1 MQISLASGSRL
12 DANQHLALGPEYYE
26 YEPADLSEEETFK
39 MLKETETD
47 PEVLVNID
55 KRKRY
60 SAYLELHKDDDD
72 S

>member
-1 MQISLASGSRL
+1 M
-12 DANQHLALGPEYYE
+12 ALGPEYYE

-39 MLKETETD
+39 MFKETETD
-47 PEVLVNID
+47 PEVLVNPA

-60 SAYLELHKDDDD
+60 AAYLELHKDDDD